1 MRPVARVRP
10 TARLLLVNHWLN
22 RPQHR
27 VSDAAKVNAAAVLG
41 PRLDACLAERRHI
54 PNFVAV
60 DYYDHGALLSEVNR
74 LNGVG

>member
-1 MRPVARVRP
+1 MRGKAD
-10 TARLLLVNHWLN
+10 ASLFLVNHWLN

-27 VSDAAKVNAAAVLG
+27 VSDAIKVNAADVLG
-41 PRLDACLAERRHI
+41 PRLEECLAERRHI

-60 DYYDHGALLSEVNR
+60 DFYDHGALFSEVNR